1 VSESVIIE
9 AAINGATSKTVNPN
23 VPVTEDEIVAD
34 ALACFEAGAAI
45 VHQHITNFNLSGD
58 EAAEVY
64 LGIWRRVLAERPDAL
79 WYPTIN
85 LGPPAQWYDHIPPL
99 AESGLLRMGVSDPG
113 SVNMGVPVDGLPAG
127 SFVYTNTFD
136 DVAHQLEL
144 CRTRRLGPSL
154 AIYEPGFLR
163 TVLAYHHSGQLP
175 AGSFLKL
182 YFSSARGL
190 SGTAFGLPPSR
201 TALAA
206 YVELL
211 DGTGLPWAA
220 SAVGDDLVRSELCR
234 AALDAGGHLHVGLEF
249 YAGDRTPTNVELVAE
264 AVEAAIRAGRE
275 VATSADAAA
284 VLGLLRTME
293 SAPAHHR
300 GFEIGYGTTTREG

>member
-1 VSESVIIE
+1 VIIE
-9 AAINGATSKTVNPN
+9 AVINGATPKTVNPN
-23 VPVTEDEIVAD
+23 VPTTEDEIVAD

-58 EAAEVY
+58 DAAAVY

-85 LGPPAQWYDHIPPL
+85 LGPPTEWYDHLPPL

-113 SVNMGVPVDGLPAG
+113 SVNMGVAVDGLPAG

-144 CRTRRLGPSL
+144 CRTHRLGPSL

-182 YFSSARGL
+182 YFSSERGL

-201 TALAA
+201 AALAA

-211 DGTGLPWAA
+211 EGTGLPWAA
-220 SAVGDDLVRSELCR
+220 SAVGEDLVRSELCR
-234 AALDAGGHLHVGLEF
+234 AALDSGGHLHVGLEF

-264 AVEAAIRAGRE
+264 AVEAAATAGRA
-275 VATSADAAA
+275 VASSADAAA
-284 VLGLLRTME
+284 LLGLPRRAVE
-293 SAPAHHR
+293 SAATNHHHV
-300 GFEIGYGTTTREG
+300 G

>member
-1 VSESVIIE
+1 VSEVVIIE
-9 AAINGATSKTVNPN
+9 AAINGATPKSANPN

-45 VHQHITNFNLSGD
+45 VHHHITDFNLPGN

-64 LGIWRRVLAERPDAL
+64 LGVWRRVLAEWPDAL

-85 LGPPAQWYDHIPPL
+85 LGPPAQWYEHIPPL

-113 SVNMGVPVDGLPAG
+113 SVNMGVAVDGLPAG

-144 CRTRRLGPSL
+144 CRTYRLGPSL

-175 AGSFLKL
+175 PGSFLKL
-182 YFSSARGL
+182 YFSSDRGL
-190 SGTAFGLPPSR
+190 SGTPFGLPPSR

-206 YVELL
+206 YLELL
-211 DGTGLPWAA
+211 AGTGLAWAA

-234 AALDAGGHLHVGLEF
+234 ATLDAGGHLHVGLEF

-264 AVEAAIRAGRE
+264 AVEAVAAAGRH
-275 VATSADAAA
+275 VASSNAASA
-284 VLGLLRTME
+284 LFRLPRRTVE
-293 SAPAHHR
+293 SGARQP
-300 GFEIGYGTTTREG
+300 

>member
-1 VSESVIIE
+1 VSEPVIIE
-9 AAINGATSKTVNPN
+9 AAINGATPKTVNPN

-45 VHQHITNFNLSGD
+45 VHQHISNFNASGD

-113 SVNMGVPVDGLPAG
+113 SVNMGVPVDGLPVG

-144 CRTRRLGPSL
+144 CRTHQLGPSL

-163 TVLAYHHSGQLP
+163 TALAYHRSGQLP
-175 AGSFLKL
+175 PGSFIKL
-182 YFSSARGL
+182 YFSSERGL
-190 SGTAFGLPPSR
+190 SGTAFGLPPSP

-220 SAVGDDLVRSELCR
+220 SAVGADLVRSELCR

-249 YAGDRTPTNVELVAE
+249 YAGERTPTNVELVTE
-264 AVEAAIRAGRE
+264 AVEAAAAAGRE
-275 VATSADAAA
+275 VATSADTAAL
-284 VLGLLRTME
+284 LGLVHTVE
-293 SAPAHHR
+293 STPL
-300 GFEIGYGTTTREG
+300 

>member
-1 VSESVIIE
+1 MSEPVIIE
-9 AAINGATSKTVNPN
+9 AAINGATPKSVNPN

-45 VHQHITNFNLSGD
+45 VHQHISNFNLSGD

-64 LGIWRRVLAERPDAL
+64 LGIWRQVLAERPDAL

-85 LGPPAQWYDHIPPL
+85 LGPPAQWYDHIRPL

-113 SVNMGVPVDGLPAG
+113 SVNMGVSVDGLPAG

-144 CRTRRLGPSL
+144 CRTHRLGPSL

-163 TVLAYHHSGQLP
+163 TVLAYRRSGQLP
-175 AGSFLKL
+175 PGSFIKL
-182 YFSSARGL
+182 YFSSERGL
-190 SGTAFGLPPSR
+190 SGTAFGLPPSPA
-201 TALAA
+201 ALAA

-249 YAGDRTPTNVELVAE
+249 YAGERAPTNVELVAE
-264 AVEAAIRAGRE
+264 AVVATAAAGRE
-275 VATSADAAA
+275 VATGAEAAA
-284 VLGLLRTME
+284 LLGLVRTME
-293 SAPAHHR
+293 SMPR
-300 GFEIGYGTTTREG
+300 

>member
-1 VSESVIIE
+1 MREPVIIE
-9 AAINGATSKTVNPN
+9 AAINGATPKTVNPN

-45 VHQHITNFNLSGD
+45 VHQHISNFNVSGD

-64 LGIWRRVLAERPDAL
+64 LGIWRRVLAERADAL

-85 LGPPAQWYDHIPPL
+85 LGPPAQWYDHIAPL

-136 DVAHQLEL
+136 DVAHQLGL
-144 CRTRRLGPSL
+144 CRTHRLGPSL

-163 TVLAYHHSGQLP
+163 TVLAYHRGGQLP
-175 AGSFLKL
+175 PGSFLKL
-182 YFSSARGL
+182 YFSSERGL
-190 SGTAFGLPPSR
+190 SGTAFGLPPSP

-249 YAGDRTPTNVELVAE
+249 YAGDRTPTNVELVTEAAE
-264 AVEAAIRAGRE
+264 AAAAAGRE

-284 VLGLLRTME
+284 LLGLVRTME
-293 SAPAHHR
+293 SIPR
-300 GFEIGYGTTTREG
+300 

>member
-1 VSESVIIE
+1 VSELVIIE
-9 AAINGATSKTVNPN
+9 AAINGATPKTVNPN
-23 VPVTEDEIVAD
+23 VPMTEDEIVAD

-45 VHQHITNFNLSGD
+45 VHQHITNFNMSGD

-85 LGPPAQWYDHIPPL
+85 LGPPTQWYDHLPPL

-113 SVNMGVPVDGLPAG
+113 SLNMGVAVDGLPAG

-136 DVAHQLEL
+136 DVAHQLQL
-144 CRTRRLGPSL
+144 CRIHQLGPSL

-163 TVLAYHHSGQLP
+163 TVLAYHHGGRLP

-220 SAVGDDLVRSELCR
+220 SAVGDDLVRSDLCR

-249 YAGDRTPTNVELVAE
+249 YAGERTPTNVELVAE
-264 AVEAAIRAGRE
+264 AVEAATAAGRE
-275 VATSADAAA
+275 VATSAEAAA
-284 VLGLLRTME
+284 LLGLPRHAVE
-293 SAPAHHR
+293 PASADHHV
-300 GFEIGYGTTTREG
+300 G

>member
-1 VSESVIIE
+1 
-9 AAINGATSKTVNPN
+9 
-23 VPVTEDEIVAD
+23 
-34 ALACFEAGAAI
+34 
-45 VHQHITNFNLSGD
+45 
-58 EAAEVY
+58 
-64 LGIWRRVLAERPDAL
+64 
-79 WYPTIN
+79 
-85 LGPPAQWYDHIPPL
+85 
-99 AESGLLRMGVSDPG
+99 
-113 SVNMGVPVDGLPAG
+113 VDGLPAG

-144 CRTRRLGPSL
+144 CRTHQLGPSL

-175 AGSFLKL
+175 PGSFVKL

-201 TALAA
+201 AALAA

-234 AALDAGGHLHVGLEF
+234 AALDAGGHLHLGLEF
-249 YAGDRTPTNVELVAE
+249 YAGDRTPTNVELVVE
-264 AVEAAIRAGRE
+264 AVEAVAAAHRE
-275 VATSADAAA
+275 VATSAEAAA
-284 VLGLLRTME
+284 LLGLRRSVEPT
-293 SAPAHHR
+293 PAGPRRR
-300 GFEIGYGTTTREG
+300 G

>member
-1 VSESVIIE
+1 MSEPVIIE
-9 AAINGATSKTVNPN
+9 AAINGATPKSVNPN

-34 ALACFEAGAAI
+34 ALACLEAGAAI
-45 VHQHITNFNLSGD
+45 VHQHISSFNVSGD

-64 LGIWRRVLAERPDAL
+64 LGIWRRVLAEQPDAL

-99 AESGLLRMGVSDPG
+99 AQSGLLRMGVSDPG
-113 SVNMGVPVDGLPAG
+113 SVNMGVPVDGLPVG
-127 SFVYTNTFD
+127 SFVYANTFD
-136 DVAHQLEL
+136 DVAHQLGL
-144 CRTRRLGPSL
+144 CRTHQLGPSL

-163 TVLAYHHSGQLP
+163 TVLAYHRSGQLP
-175 AGSFLKL
+175 PGSFIKL
-182 YFSSARGL
+182 YFSSERGL
-190 SGTAFGLPPSR
+190 SGTAFGLPPSA

-211 DGTGLPWAA
+211 DGTGLPWAV
-220 SAVGDDLVRSELCR
+220 SAVGADLVRSELCG

-249 YAGDRTPTNVELVAE
+249 YAGDRTPTNVELVTE
-264 AVEAAIRAGRE
+264 AVEAAAAVGRA

-284 VLGLLRTME
+284 LLGLPRTME
-293 SAPAHHR
+293 SAPR
-300 GFEIGYGTTTREG
+300 

>member
-1 VSESVIIE
+1 VREPVIIE
-9 AAINGATSKTVNPN
+9 AAINGATPKTVNPN

-45 VHQHITNFNLSGD
+45 VHQHISNFNVSGD

-64 LGIWRRVLAERPDAL
+64 LGIWRRVLAERADAL

-85 LGPPAQWYDHIPPL
+85 LGPPAQWYDHIAPL

-136 DVAHQLEL
+136 DVAHQLGL
-144 CRTRRLGPSL
+144 CRTHRLGPSL

-163 TVLAYHHSGQLP
+163 TVLAYHRGGQLP
-175 AGSFLKL
+175 PGSFLKL
-182 YFSSARGL
+182 YFSSERGL
-190 SGTAFGLPPSR
+190 SGTAFGLPPSP

-249 YAGDRTPTNVELVAE
+249 YAGDRTPTNVELVTEAAE
-264 AVEAAIRAGRE
+264 AAAAAGRE

-284 VLGLLRTME
+284 LLGLVRTME
-293 SAPAHHR
+293 SIPR
-300 GFEIGYGTTTREG
+300 

>member
-1 VSESVIIE
+1 VIIE
-9 AAINGATSKTVNPN
+9 AAINGTTQKAMNPY

-45 VHQHITNFNLSGD
+45 VHHHITNYNLSGD

-85 LGPPAQWYDHIPPL
+85 LGPQAQWYDHLPPL
-99 AESGLLRMGVSDPG
+99 AASGLLRMGVSDPG
-113 SVNMGVPVDGLPAG
+113 SVNMGVAINGLPAG
-127 SFVYTNTFD
+127 AFVYSNTFD
-136 DVAHQLEL
+136 DIAHQLEL
-144 CRTRRLGPSL
+144 CRTHQLGPSL

-163 TVLAYHHSGQLP
+163 TVLAYHDRGQLP

-206 YVELL
+206 YAELL

-220 SAVGDDLVRSELCR
+220 SAVGDDLGRSELCR
-234 AALDAGGHLHVGLEF
+234 AALEAGGHLHVGLEF
-249 YAGDRTPTNVELVAE
+249 YAGPRTPTNVELVAE
-264 AVEAAIRAGRE
+264 AVDAVAAAGRQIATSTEAAALLGLPRQAVE
-275 VATSADAAA
+275 PAAA
-284 VLGLLRTME
+284 GD
-293 SAPAHHR
+293 HHVR
-300 GFEIGYGTTTREG
+300 